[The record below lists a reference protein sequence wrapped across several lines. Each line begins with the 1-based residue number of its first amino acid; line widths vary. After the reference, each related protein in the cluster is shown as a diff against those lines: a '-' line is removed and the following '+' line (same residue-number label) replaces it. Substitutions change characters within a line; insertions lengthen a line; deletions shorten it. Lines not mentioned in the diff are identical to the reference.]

1 MDEDRRIE
9 RIVGLVILAILA
21 VGCVLV
27 LRPFFTA
34 ACFAVVL
41 VMATWPAFLCLERAL
56 GGRPTLAALVMSL
69 LAALALVLPPI
80 ALALSMEDNIASS
93 VRLLRTVLEN
103 GLPPPPAW
111 VGTIDGIGPEI
122 EARWRALAERGSA
135 ASEELEAT
143 VLWMRQGLISA
154 GMSVGGA
161 ALQLALA
168 VLTSFFLYR
177 DGDAAMRGVLA
188 IGRRIAGEHAPRL
201 LRVAQATIN
210 GVVYGILGTAVIQ
223 ALALV
228 VGFWIVGIPA
238 ALFLGVL
245 AFVLALI
252 PMGPVLIWVPATVW
266 LFVEGATGGAVF
278 LIVWNI
284 LTGLMIDQVL
294 KPYLISRGSQLPLIL
309 ILFGVLGGVAAFG
322 FLGLFLGPT
331 LLAVA
336 YELIREWRTVEQDAS
351 GPDPTLW
358 GTEAENLDPH
368 QASAPSKPPLATAG
382 SYIDSKEGT
391 P

>member
-177 DGDAAMRGVLA
+177 DGDAAMRGLLA

-223 ALALV
+223 AVALV

-336 YELIREWRTVEQDAS
+336 YELIREWRSVEEDAS
-351 GPDPTLW
+351 GPDRTLW

-368 QASAPSKPPLATAG
+368 QASAPPKPPLATAG
-382 SYIDSKEGT
+382 SYVDSKEGT

>member
-1 MDEDRRIE
+1 
-9 RIVGLVILAILA
+9 
-21 VGCVLV
+21 VLY
-27 LRPFFTA
+27 L
-34 ACFAVVL
+34 
-41 VMATWPAFLCLERAL
+41 
-56 GGRPTLAALVMSL
+56 
-69 LAALALVLPPI
+69 
-80 ALALSMEDNIASS
+80 
-93 VRLLRTVLEN
+93 
-103 GLPPPPAW
+103 
-111 VGTIDGIGPEI
+111 
-122 EARWRALAERGSA
+122 
-135 ASEELEAT
+135 
-143 VLWMRQGLISA
+143 RQGLISA

-177 DGDAAMRGVLA
+177 DGEAAMRGLLA
-188 IGRRIAGEHAPRL
+188 VGRRIAGEHAPRL
-201 LRVAQATIN
+201 LRVAQATID

-223 ALALV
+223 AVALV

-252 PMGPVLIWVPATVW
+252 PMGPVLIWAPATVW
-266 LFVEGATGGAVF
+266 LLVEGATGWAIF

-336 YELIREWRTVEQDAS
+336 YELIREWRAVEEDAPEATPS
-351 GPDPTLW
+351 AWPTGSAAARLDEAGPEQLHT
-358 GTEAENLDPH
+358 T
-368 QASAPSKPPLATAG
+368 TR
-382 SYIDSKEGT
+382 SYVSSKEGM
-391 P
+391 

>member
-122 EARWRALAERGSA
+122 EARWRALAKRGSA

-177 DGDAAMRGVLA
+177 DGDAAMRGLLA

-223 ALALV
+223 AVALV

-336 YELIREWRTVEQDAS
+336 YELIREWRSVEEDAS
-351 GPDPTLW
+351 GPDRTLW

-368 QASAPSKPPLATAG
+368 QAPAPSKPPLATAG